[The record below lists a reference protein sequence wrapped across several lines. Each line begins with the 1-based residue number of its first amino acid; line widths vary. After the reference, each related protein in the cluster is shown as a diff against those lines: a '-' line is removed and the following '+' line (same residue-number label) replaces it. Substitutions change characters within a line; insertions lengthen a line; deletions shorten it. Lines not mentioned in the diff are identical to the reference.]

1 MTSSK
6 LIKIVLTTL
15 AITASVSC
23 ANAHVTWP
31 NTKYEVGDCITPT
44 DTTWSWYGKTA
55 SVEDVVFSKY
65 LNGFAYQLHIRGLNR
80 KYFDKFSINSIDN
93 YTAKVTPCPN

>member
-1 MTSSK
+1 MTSFK
-6 LIKIVLTTL
+6 MKQILTVLL
-15 AITASVSC
+15 AFVLSASY
-23 ANAHVTWP
+23 ANAHVNWP

>member
-1 MTSSK
+1 MTSFNTS
-6 LIKIVLTTL
+6 KIVSAAFVIL
-15 AITASVSC
+15 ASVSYV
-23 ANAHVTWP
+23 NAHVTWP

-93 YTAKVTPCPN
+93 FTAKVTPCPN

>member
-1 MTSSK
+1 MISSK
-6 LIKIVLTTL
+6 MMKILTVLL
-15 AITASVSC
+15 AFVLSASY

-31 NTKYEVGDCITPT
+31 NTKYEIGDCITPT

-65 LNGFAYQLHIRGLNR
+65 LNVFAYQLHIRGLNR
-80 KYFDKFSINSIDN
+80 EYFDKFSINSIDN
-93 YTAKVTPCPN
+93 FTAKVTPCPN